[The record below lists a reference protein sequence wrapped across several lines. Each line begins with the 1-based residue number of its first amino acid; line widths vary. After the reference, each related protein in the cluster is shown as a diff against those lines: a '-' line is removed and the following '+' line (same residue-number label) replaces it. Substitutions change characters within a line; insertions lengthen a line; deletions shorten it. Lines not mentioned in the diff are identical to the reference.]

1 MNRAEIIAL
10 LTELGRRLAQRSV
23 SGKMYVVGG
32 AAIALVFDERRSTH
46 DIDAV
51 FEPKAVM
58 YEVARQMSEEMDL
71 PSCWLNDAANGFVGA
86 PDPDSAPTLEV
97 AGLRVS
103 SASPRILLAM
113 KVLAHRIGE
122 DEDDLIILAR
132 HLDLATADQVL
143 EMGY

>member
-1 MNRAEIIAL
+1 
-10 LTELGRRLAQRSV
+10 
-23 SGKMYVVGG
+23 
-32 AAIALVFDERRSTH
+32 
-46 DIDAV
+46 
-51 FEPKAVM
+51 M